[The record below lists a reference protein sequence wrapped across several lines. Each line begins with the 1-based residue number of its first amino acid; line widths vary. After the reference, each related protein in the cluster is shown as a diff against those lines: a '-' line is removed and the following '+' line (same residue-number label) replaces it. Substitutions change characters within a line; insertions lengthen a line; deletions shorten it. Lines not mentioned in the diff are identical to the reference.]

1 MAGLSLCLL
10 VAVGAVTWTLVD
22 SDPYVAPRPQAG
34 PEPVDT
40 DAASGTLRALEQA
53 VRRGDG
59 AAAEGLAPEGDADA
73 ARHLRALVDNAE
85 AIGVRDFG
93 LRYVDEAT
101 SASGDGTWGA
111 AVDVTWR
118 FAGFDEA
125 PAASEVIVRFRGDGE
140 RVGVV
145 GVGGGDRRTPV
156 WMSGPVTVRRSPD
169 TLVVD
174 AGPGGR
180 VADYDRQARTAV
192 ADVRAVLPRWRSGLV
207 VEVPADAAGLDAAL
221 DAEPG
226 EYAGIAAVTS
236 STDGSSAPGA
246 PIHVFVN
253 PAIYDRLGPT
263 GAQVVMSH
271 EAVHVATEAPNSS
284 MPQWLLE
291 GFADYVALRDVDLP
305 FSVTAGQVIGQV
317 RREGPPEAL
326 PGQVEFGSTDTH
338 LGAAYESAWL
348 ACMVL
353 ADRGGEDDLV
363 AFYAAM
369 DDDADLGRE
378 LRSRFGWTERAF
390 VAAWQRRLRDLA
402 E

>member
-1 MAGLSLCLL
+1 MRRA
-10 VAVGAVTWTLVD
+10 
-22 SDPYVAPRPQAG
+22 
-34 PEPVDT
+34 
-40 DAASGTLRALEQA
+40 DAT
-53 VRRGDG
+53 
-59 AAAEGLAPEGDADA
+59 AAEELAPEGDAAA

-93 LRYVDEAT
+93 LRYVDEA
-101 SASGDGTWGA
+101 SSVSGDGTWAA

-118 FAGFDEA
+118 FAGFDES
-125 PAASEVIVRFRGDGE
+125 PANSEVIVRFRGGDD
-140 RVGVV
+140 RVDIV

-156 WMSGPVTVRRSPD
+156 WMSGPVTVRSSPD

-174 AGPGGR
+174 ASPAGR
-180 VADYDRQARTAV
+180 AGEYARQARTAV
-192 ADVRAVLPRWRSGLV
+192 ADVRAVLPQWRTGLV
-207 VEVPADAAGLDAAL
+207 VEVPPDAAGLDAAL

-236 STDGSSAPGA
+236 STDGSSAPDA

-253 PAIYDRLGPT
+253 PDIYNRLGPT

-271 EAVHVATEAPNSS
+271 EAVHVATKAPNSS

-305 FSVTAGQVIGQV
+305 FSVTAGQIIEQV

-326 PGQVEFGSTDTH
+326 PGPAEFGSTDTH

-348 ACMVL
+348 ACLAL

-363 AFYAAM
+363 ALYAAM
-369 DDDADLGRE
+369 DDGADLGRE
-378 LRSRFGWTERAF
+378 LRSRFGWTEPAF
-390 VAAWQRRLRDLA
+390 VEAWQQRLTDLT